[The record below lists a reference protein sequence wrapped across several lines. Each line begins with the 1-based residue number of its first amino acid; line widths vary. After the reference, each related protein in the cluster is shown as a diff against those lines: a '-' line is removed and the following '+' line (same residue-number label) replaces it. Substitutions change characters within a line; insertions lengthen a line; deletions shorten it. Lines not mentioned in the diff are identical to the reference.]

1 MKTVDSVFRAL
12 DLIGYSASGQF
23 SLFHG
28 NAFTL
33 SLNSTPLIRTHSNKI
48 NGHWFL
54 AQSTNSHRKAI
65 LLTRALHCQ
74 LRAVIDLSFFENK
87 TLQLTACRCSQRYST
102 PDRMLY
108 R

>member
-1 MKTVDSVFRAL
+1 MCLVYMKTVDSVFRAL

-65 LLTRALHCQ
+65 LLTRALHYQ
-74 LRAVIDLSFFENK
+74 LL
-87 TLQLTACRCSQRYST
+87 
-102 PDRMLY
+102 
-108 R
+108 